1 MNIHIFTHIL
11 TIIPLLFYANPSKSQ
26 WNKTNT
32 PLDSFLQRNYDS
44 SFVLHDG
51 SSTNLYI
58 VAKNGKKQYFFR
70 YKSNQGHLGD
80 TPGVDC
86 WITKELHKFS
96 TTVPDTNRYFSVL
109 SMKKYEFWNEQ
120 KIWKI
125 WNITDNYKA
134 TLTCGSVDDGQVV
147 LFTFISKN
155 NIQKRRYYEPF
166 YYASCD
172 KEVNPMKN
180 IVNIYRR
187 TKLYFRDNTIDDS
200 YIGGPGTLRDVSK
213 CKVSS
218 W

>member
-1 MNIHIFTHIL
+1 MTIHVF
-11 TIIPLLFYANPSKSQ
+11 IPLLTIASLLFYSVPSKGQ

-44 SFVLHDG
+44 SFILHDG
-51 SSTNLYI
+51 SSKNLYI
-58 VAKNGKKQYFFR
+58 VAKNGNRQYFFR
-70 YKSNQGHLGD
+70 YKSNQNHVGD
-80 TPGVDC
+80 TPGLDC

-96 TTVPDTNRYFSVL
+96 NTDPDTNRYFSVL
-109 SMKKYEFWNEQ
+109 SMRKYTLWNEQ

-125 WNITDNYKA
+125 WNMTDNYKA
-134 TLTCGSVDDGQVV
+134 PKTCGSVDDGHIV

-155 NIQKRRYYEPF
+155 NIQRRRYYEPF

-172 KEVNPMKN
+172 NEVNLMKN
-180 IVNIYRR
+180 VVNIYRQ
-187 TKLYFRDNTIDDS
+187 TKLYFRDNTIDNS

-213 CKVSS
+213 CEIKP